1 MAHHGN
7 RETTRTVA
15 GNTAWY
21 ALELAFTLVQR
32 LAIGV
37 PVARLI
43 GPEHLGY
50 FNYIQWLTTVT
61 GVLGTVGI
69 PVAAR
74 KYMAE
79 YLAQGDTA
87 TADRIYRHLFRLQ
100 AIAGAVLVAAGLCLV
115 FTMSEPAYRAS
126 SSLLVLSVLPRM
138 LVLIP
143 SNANVAAQDMR
154 SNVAPSILA
163 AFYECL
169 VVAFGLWMGWGLVCV
184 AGAQLTA
191 YALELWL
198 KTIAT
203 RRWLPR
209 ASDGAI
215 PAALRERMT
224 RFSGESLALMALN
237 LVVWDRSDIFFLR
250 MMNSDPKQVAFFSL
264 AFTLVDRILVMPKS
278 FALSVG
284 ANMMAEFGRD
294 RVKLNRVAALAA
306 RYALLFAA
314 PVMIGLAAVSGPL
327 ITLVYGRQYLPVIPL
342 LVIGASLAVAKPL
355 LDPVQN
361 LMQAAEQQ
369 RFLIGWG
376 VICAVINIG
385 LDLWLIPR
393 GAAQGAMWANGLA
406 QMITIAGIWIRAAQ
420 IFGIQLPLGALA
432 RILICGAGMGL
443 GVWAAGH
450 ISLPPAALLAVQ
462 VALGAVLYPLLLRVT
477 GVLDRSDRE
486 RLDRL
491 TIAAP
496 ARIRRLAGT
505 LMGFVVGPVGAP
517 GH

>member
-1 MAHHGN
+1 MANHGN

-21 ALELAFTLVQR
+21 ALELAFVLVQR

-43 GPEHLGY
+43 GPEQLGY
-50 FNYIQWLTTVT
+50 FNYIQWLTTIT

-79 YLAQGDTA
+79 YLGKGDLETS
-87 TADRIYRHLFRLQ
+87 DRIYRHLFRLQ
-100 AIAGAVLVAAGLCLV
+100 MWLGIGLVAVGLALV
-115 FTMSEPAYRAS
+115 HTLADPAYRLT

-143 SNANVAAQDMR
+143 SNANMAAQDMR
-154 SNVAPSILA
+154 ANVGPSILS
-163 AFYECL
+163 AFYEMLL
-169 VVAFGLWMGWGLVCV
+169 VGLGLWMGWGLVCV
-184 AGAQLTA
+184 AAAQATA
-191 YALELWL
+191 YTMELWL
-198 KTIAT
+198 KLGAT

-209 ASDGAI
+209 AADGLL
-215 PAALRERMT
+215 PGALRERMT
-224 RFSGESLALMALN
+224 RFSSESLALMALN

-250 MMNSDPKQVAFFSL
+250 MLNSDTKQVAFFSL

-278 FALSVG
+278 FATSVG
-284 ANMMAEFGRD
+284 ATMMAEFSRD
-294 RVKLNRVAALAA
+294 RSNMNHVAALAA

-327 ITLVYGRQYLPVIPL
+327 ISLVYGKQYLPVIPL
-342 LVIGASLAVAKPL
+342 LAIGASLAVAKPL

-376 VICAVINIG
+376 VVCAILNIALDVI
-385 LDLWLIPR
+385 LIPR

-406 QMITIAGIWIRAAQ
+406 QMITIAGIWVRAAQ
-420 IFGIQLPLGALA
+420 LFDIRLPVSALG
-432 RILICGAGMGL
+432 RILLASAGMGIA
-443 GVWAAGH
+443 VWAVGH
-450 ISLPPAALLAVQ
+450 LALPPVITLVLQ
-462 VALGAVLYPLLLRVT
+462 VGLGSVLYPLLLRVC
-477 GVLDRSDRE
+477 GVLDDNDRR

-491 TIAAP
+491 TTAAP
-496 ARIRRLAGT
+496 RRIRRMMDAV
-505 LMGFVVGPVGAP
+505 MGFVVGPVGVP